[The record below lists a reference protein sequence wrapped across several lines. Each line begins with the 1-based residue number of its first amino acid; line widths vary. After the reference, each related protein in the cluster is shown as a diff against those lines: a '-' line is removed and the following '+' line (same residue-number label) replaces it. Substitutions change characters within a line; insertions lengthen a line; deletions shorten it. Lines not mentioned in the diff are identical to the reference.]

1 MKNLTNGFGKINER
15 TIEMSFKLDDYARGL
30 YGEKEY
36 TIREGILSGKGR
48 IVVKNDYTNSF
59 KNAYY
64 YKEGIF
70 IIQINGTQAK
80 AFAKKNNIEISRI

>member
-1 MKNLTNGFGKINER
+1 
-15 TIEMSFKLDDYARGL
+15 MSFKLDDYARGL
-30 YGEKEY
+30 YGDKEY

-48 IVVKNDYTNSF
+48 IVVKNDYTNNF

-70 IIQINGTQAK
+70 TMQINGTQAK
-80 AFAKKNNIEISRI
+80 AFAKKNNIEIGKM